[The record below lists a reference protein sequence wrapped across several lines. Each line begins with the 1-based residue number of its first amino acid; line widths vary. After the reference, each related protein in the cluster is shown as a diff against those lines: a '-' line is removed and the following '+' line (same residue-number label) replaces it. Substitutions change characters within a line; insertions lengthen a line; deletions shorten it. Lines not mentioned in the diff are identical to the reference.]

1 MVLTWFGFNS
11 GDRDAGSP
19 QWSTPQKP
27 DDLVTFPVKP
37 SNWKPSAH
45 WIALRQS
52 KLLNLAFAAQAEL
65 VFQLDDATWEVA
77 L

>member
-27 DDLVTFPVKP
+27 DDLVTFPVSLPIGNLVLTGSP
-37 SNWKPSAH
+37 SDKD
-45 WIALRQS
+45 